1 MEYVPTVL
9 RIDGYRFFF
18 YSADR
23 RNEPAHVHVQ
33 KGGYEAK
40 FWLQPITLTSNDGF
54 ANHELNKIQKLL
66 EDNQDNLVQ
75 KWYEFPNN

>member
-1 MEYVPTVL
+1 MPTVL

-33 KGGYEAK
+33 KGSIEAK
-40 FWLQPITLTSNDGF
+40 FWLQPVVLASNDGF
-54 ANHELNKIQKLL
+54 ANHELNKIQRHIEDDAESLL
-66 EDNQDNLVQ
+66 Q